1 MRNDLREHRRS
12 VDSPSMRL
20 CVRLS
25 NCLRHDDLRRNTN
38 AGRDGSAAEVEKGRN
53 EGIAGLR
60 MSEIRFPSL
69 SSMRDIFRFSAFW
82 LAFGLLVGPVVG
94 FLLGA
99 RSWRDLWI
107 SVQAALLFTLPLSV
121 MIAATRLIPPRWIG
135 KRPVDNLRGF
145 VSDVAIRLAITVIA
159 ALVGAGLVDA
169 LLVPGFLRSA
179 HGMGSILIY
188 MVVGA
193 SLFMAIDYAA
203 GYRRSYRARLRSEE
217 QYKARV
223 EGGMRMAAAIQRG
236 LLPRALPDGG
246 PLLIAG

>member
-107 SVQAALLFTLPLSV
+107 SVQAGLLFTLPLSV

-135 KRPVDNLRGF
+135 KRPVDDLRGF
-145 VSDVAIRLAITVIA
+145 VRLRAPRSGRSPSRRWRWCALSDEIERRRLQGMISQESR
-159 ALVGAGLVDA
+159 ALIS
-169 LLVPGFLRSA
+169 R
-179 HGMGSILIY
+179 
-188 MVVGA
+188 
-193 SLFMAIDYAA
+193 
-203 GYRRSYRARLRSEE
+203 RARCRCPS
-217 QYKARV
+217 RCC
-223 EGGMRMAAAIQRG
+223 
-236 LLPRALPDGG
+236 
-246 PLLIAG
+246 